1 MKEHN
6 PNWPK
11 ILDLS
16 YRMLIGS
23 ASGSGKTNTLLYLIR
38 QQNDDDHKII
48 DKLYLYIMDP
58 NEPKHQ
64 YFIKKRKN
72 LVLKTWK
79 IQRLLYAE
87 LCRICR
93 ISVKLLKSTPQVEKL
108 KY

>member
-48 DKLYLYIMDP
+48 DKLYLCI
-58 NEPKHQ
+58 
-64 YFIKKRKN
+64 
-72 LVLKTWK
+72 LW
-79 IQRLLYAE
+79 IQMNQN
-87 LCRICR
+87 IN
-93 ISVKLLKSTPQVEKL
+93 ILLKNAKIWS
-108 KY
+108 

>member
-48 DKLYLYIMDP
+48 DKLYLYI
-58 NEPKHQ
+58 
-64 YFIKKRKN
+64 
-72 LVLKTWK
+72 LW
-79 IQRLLYAE
+79 IQMNQN
-87 LCRICR
+87 IN
-93 ISVKLLKSTPQVEKL
+93 ILLKNAKIWS
-108 KY
+108 

>member
-48 DKLYLYIMDP
+48 DKLCLYI
-58 NEPKHQ
+58 
-64 YFIKKRKN
+64 
-72 LVLKTWK
+72 LW
-79 IQRLLYAE
+79 IQMNQN
-87 LCRICR
+87 IN
-93 ISVKLLKSTPQVEKL
+93 ILLKNAKIWS
-108 KY
+108 